1 MAKSFPFESKN
12 LGTNTS
18 PNWDR
23 AITAQDERDFNKLC
37 WINGVFANPAD
48 GLAVIAQNGTTI
60 KIKPGGAHIE
70 GARFWESSSRGITLS
85 QASSSL
91 PRIDRVVLR
100 FDTAEDK
107 RNIDIYLKEGV
118 PATYPSPQEIIRQSN
133 YYELVLADIYV
144 PAGASEITNANITDQ
159 RANTELCGLVIP
171 AIPFEN
177 QSEDLWKQLKDGVS
191 LVESALDGSTAAKLK
206 ATIGNSAPIGGYNA
220 PPSFKKMTEQ
230 ITSYTYMP
238 KTVSDATDVLGGR
251 LLDLKKQVDGLISK
265 NTLTDEEYNNLM
277 RMLED

>member
-18 PNWDR
+18 PDWDR

-37 WINGVFANPAD
+37 WTNGVFANPVD
-48 GLAVIAQNGTTI
+48 GLAVIAQSGTTI

-70 GARFWESSSRGITLS
+70 GARFWESSSRSITLS
-85 QASSSL
+85 QAASTL

-144 PAGASEITNANITDQ
+144 PAGASEITNTNIKDQ
-159 RANTELCGLVIP
+159 RPNTELCGLVIP

-177 QSEDLWKQLKDGVS
+177 QSEGLWLQLKEGVD
-191 LVESALDGSTAAKLK
+191 LVESALNATTAGQLEGR
-206 ATIGNSAPIGGYNA
+206 IGEVEAGLSKYAPKNA
-220 PPSFKKMTEQ
+220 PTFTGQ
-230 ITSYTYMP
+230 V
-238 KTVSDATDVLGGR
+238 TVKNS
-251 LLDLKKQVDGLISK
+251 LKVKNVDF
-265 NTLTDEEYNNLM
+265 TLTDAEFSSLM

>member
-12 LGTNTS
+12 LGTSTS
-18 PNWDR
+18 PDWDR

-37 WINGVFANPAD
+37 WTNGVFVNPAD
-48 GLAVIAQNGTTI
+48 SLAVIAQSGTSI

-70 GARFWESSSRGITLS
+70 GARFWESSSRSITLS
-85 QASSSL
+85 QPSSTL
-91 PRIDRVVLR
+91 ARIDRVVLR

-144 PAGASEITNANITDQ
+144 PAGVSEITNTNIKDQ
-159 RANTELCGLVIP
+159 RPNTELCGLVIP

-177 QSEDLWKQLKDGVS
+177 QSEDLWLQLKDGVD
-191 LVESALDGSTAAKLK
+191 LVESALDGTTAGKLEGRISEVETK
-206 ATIGNSAPIGGYNA
+206 LSKYAPQNA
-220 PPSFKKMTEQ
+220 PTFTGQ
-230 ITSYTYMP
+230 VIVQDT
-238 KTVSDATDVLGGR
+238 
-251 LLDLKKQVDGLISK
+251 LKVK
-265 NTLTDEEYNNLM
+265 NIDYTLTDAEYNTLM

>member
-12 LGTNTS
+12 LGTSTA
-18 PNWDR
+18 PDWDR
-23 AITAQDERDFNKLC
+23 AITAQDERAFNKLC
-37 WINGVFANPAD
+37 WTNGVFANPVD
-48 GLAVIAQNGTTI
+48 GLAVIAQSGTTI

-70 GARFWESSSRGITLS
+70 GARFWESSSRSITLS
-85 QASSSL
+85 QASSTL

-144 PAGASEITNANITDQ
+144 PAGASEITNANIKDQ

-177 QSEDLWKQLKDGVS
+177 QSEDLWLQLKEGVD
-191 LVESALDGSTAAKLK
+191 LVESALNDTTAGQLEGKISEVEAGLNKY
-206 ATIGNSAPIGGYNA
+206 APKNA
-220 PPSFKKMTEQ
+220 P
-230 ITSYTYMP
+230 
-238 KTVSDATDVLGGR
+238 
-251 LLDLKKQVDGLISK
+251 
-265 NTLTDEEYNNLM
+265 TLTGQVTVKNSLKVKNIDYTMTDAEFNTLM

>member
-12 LGTNTS
+12 LGTSTA
-18 PNWDR
+18 PDWDR

-37 WINGVFANPAD
+37 WTNGVFANPVD
-48 GLAVIAQNGTTI
+48 GLAVIAQSGTTI

-70 GARFWESSSRGITLS
+70 GARFWESSSRSITLS
-85 QASSSL
+85 QASSTL

-144 PAGASEITNANITDQ
+144 PAGASEITNANIKDQ

-177 QSEDLWKQLKDGVS
+177 QSEDLWLQLKEGVD
-191 LVESALDGSTAAKLK
+191 LVESALNDTTAGQLEGKISEVEAGLNKY
-206 ATIGNSAPIGGYNA
+206 APKNA
-220 PPSFKKMTEQ
+220 P
-230 ITSYTYMP
+230 
-238 KTVSDATDVLGGR
+238 
-251 LLDLKKQVDGLISK
+251 
-265 NTLTDEEYNNLM
+265 TLTGQVTVKNSLKVKNIDYTMTDAEYNTLM

>member
-18 PNWDR
+18 PDWDR

-37 WINGVFANPAD
+37 WTNGVFSNPPD
-48 GLAVIAQNGTTI
+48 SLSVIAQSGTSI

-70 GARFWESSSRGITLS
+70 GARFWESSSRSITLS
-85 QASSSL
+85 QASSTLS
-91 PRIDRVVLR
+91 RIDRVVLR

-118 PATYPSPQEIIRQSN
+118 PATHPSPQEIIRQSN

-159 RANTELCGLVIP
+159 RPNTELCGLVIP
-171 AIPFEN
+171 AIPFKN
-177 QSEDLWKQLKDGVS
+177 QSHDLWLQLKEGVN
-191 LVESALDGSTAAKLK
+191 LVESALDGTTAGKLSSRLSTVEAGL
-206 ATIGNSAPIGGYNA
+206 SQYAPKNA
-220 PPSFKKMTEQ
+220 PTLTGQ
-230 ITSYTYMP
+230 VIVQDT
-238 KTVSDATDVLGGR
+238 
-251 LLDLKKQVDGLISK
+251 LKVKNVDY
-265 NTLTDEEYNNLM
+265 TLTDEEYNTLM
-277 RMLED
+277 RMLEE

>member
-12 LGTNTS
+12 LGTSTS
-18 PNWDR
+18 PDWDR

-37 WINGVFANPAD
+37 WTNGVFVNPAD
-48 GLAVIAQNGTTI
+48 SLAVIAQSGTSI

-70 GARFWESSSRGITLS
+70 GARFWESSSRSITLS
-85 QASSSL
+85 QASSTL

-144 PAGASEITNANITDQ
+144 PADASEITNANITDQ
-159 RANTELCGLVIP
+159 RANPDLCGLVIP

-177 QSEDLWKQLKDGVS
+177 QSEDLWLQLKEGID
-191 LVESALDGSTAAKLK
+191 LVESALNGTTAGQLEGR
-206 ATIGNSAPIGGYNA
+206 IGEVEAGLSKYAPKNA
-220 PPSFKKMTEQ
+220 PTLTGQ
-230 ITSYTYMP
+230 
-238 KTVSDATDVLGGR
+238 VSVRDT
-251 LLDLKKQVDGLISK
+251 LKVKNVDF
-265 NTLTDEEYNNLM
+265 TLTDEEYNSLM

>member
-12 LGTNTS
+12 LGTSTA
-18 PNWDR
+18 PDWDR

-37 WINGVFANPAD
+37 WTNGVFANPVD
-48 GLAVIAQNGTTI
+48 GLAVIAQSGTTI

-70 GARFWESSSRGITLS
+70 GARFWESSSRSITLS
-85 QASSSL
+85 QASSTL

-144 PAGASEITNANITDQ
+144 PAGASEITNANIKDQ

-177 QSEDLWKQLKDGVS
+177 QSEDLWLQLKEGVD
-191 LVESALDGSTAAKLK
+191 LVESALNDTTAGQLEGKISEVEAGLNKY
-206 ATIGNSAPIGGYNA
+206 APKNA
-220 PPSFKKMTEQ
+220 P
-230 ITSYTYMP
+230 
-238 KTVSDATDVLGGR
+238 
-251 LLDLKKQVDGLISK
+251 
-265 NTLTDEEYNNLM
+265 TLTGQVTVKNSLKVKNIDYTMTDAEFNTLM

>member
-12 LGTNTS
+12 LGTSTA
-18 PNWDR
+18 PDWDR

-37 WINGVFANPAD
+37 WTNGVFANPVD
-48 GLAVIAQNGTTI
+48 GLAVIAQSGTTI

-70 GARFWESSSRGITLS
+70 GARFWESSSRTITLS
-85 QASSSL
+85 QASSTL

-144 PAGASEITNANITDQ
+144 PAGASEITNAHIKDQ

-177 QSEDLWKQLKDGVS
+177 QSEDLWLQLKEGVD
-191 LVESALDGSTAAKLK
+191 LVESALNDTTAGQLEGRISGVEAGLDKY
-206 ATIGNSAPIGGYNA
+206 APKNA
-220 PPSFKKMTEQ
+220 PVFTGQ
-230 ITSYTYMP
+230 V
-238 KTVSDATDVLGGR
+238 TV
-251 LLDLKKQVDGLISK
+251 K
-265 NTLTDEEYNNLM
+265 NTLKVNNIDYTITDAEYNTLM
-277 RMLED
+277 QLLED

>member
-18 PNWDR
+18 PDWDR

-37 WINGVFANPAD
+37 WTNGVFANPAD

-70 GARFWESSSRGITLS
+70 GARFWENSSRSITLS
-85 QASSSL
+85 QASSTL
-91 PRIDRVVLR
+91 PRIDRIVIR

-144 PAGASEITNANITDQ
+144 PAGASEITNTNIKDQ
-159 RANTELCGLVIP
+159 RPNTELCGLVIP

-177 QSEDLWKQLKDGVS
+177 QSEDLWLQLKEGVD
-191 LVESALDGSTAAKLK
+191 LVESALNGTTAGQLEGRIGELEAGLDKYAPKNEPTFTGQVTVKDALK
-206 ATIGNSAPIGGYNA
+206 
-220 PPSFKKMTEQ
+220 
-230 ITSYTYMP
+230 
-238 KTVSDATDVLGGR
+238 V
-251 LLDLKKQVDGLISK
+251 K
-265 NTLTDEEYNNLM
+265 NIDYTLTDEEYNTLM

>member
-18 PNWDR
+18 PDWDR

-37 WINGVFANPAD
+37 WTNGVFTNPTD
-48 GLAVIAQNGTTI
+48 GLAVIAQSGTSI

-70 GARFWESSSRGITLS
+70 GARFWESSSRSITLS
-85 QASSSL
+85 QPPSTLA
-91 PRIDRVVLR
+91 RVDRVVLR

-144 PAGASEITNANITDQ
+144 PAGVSEITNTNIKDQ
-159 RANTELCGLVIP
+159 RPNTELCGLVIP

-177 QSEDLWKQLKDGVS
+177 QSENLWLQLKDGVD
-191 LVESALDGSTAAKLK
+191 LVESALDGTTAGKLEGR
-206 ATIGNSAPIGGYNA
+206 IGEVEAGLSKYAPKNT
-220 PPSFKKMTEQ
+220 PSFTGQ
-230 ITSYTYMP
+230 
-238 KTVSDATDVLGGR
+238 VSVRDT
-251 LLDLKKQVDGLISK
+251 LKVRNIDF
-265 NTLTDEEYNNLM
+265 TLTDEEYNTLM

>member
-18 PNWDR
+18 PDWDR

-37 WINGVFANPAD
+37 WTNGVFANPAD

-70 GARFWESSSRGITLS
+70 GARFWESSSRSITLS

-100 FDTAEDK
+100 FDTSDDN

-159 RANTELCGLVIP
+159 RANPDLCGLVIP
-171 AIPFEN
+171 AIPFKD
-177 QSEDLWKQLKDGVS
+177 QSEDLWLQLKEGVN
-191 LVESALDGSTAAKLK
+191 LVESALDGTTAGKLEGRISGVEAGLGK
-206 ATIGNSAPIGGYNA
+206 YAPKNA
-220 PPSFKKMTEQ
+220 P
-230 ITSYTYMP
+230 
-238 KTVSDATDVLGGR
+238 
-251 LLDLKKQVDGLISK
+251 DLTGQVNIKDTLKVK
-265 NTLTDEEYNNLM
+265 NIDYTLTDAEYNTLM

>member
-18 PNWDR
+18 PDWDR

-37 WINGVFANPAD
+37 WTNGVFANPAD

-70 GARFWESSSRGITLS
+70 GARFWENSSRSITLS
-85 QASSSL
+85 QASSTL
-91 PRIDRVVLR
+91 PRIDRIVIR

-144 PAGASEITNANITDQ
+144 PAGVSEITNTNIKDQ
-159 RANTELCGLVIP
+159 RPNTELCGLVIP

-177 QSEDLWKQLKDGVS
+177 QSEDLWLQLKEGVD
-191 LVESALDGSTAAKLK
+191 LVESALNATTAGQLEERIGELEAGLDKYAPKNEPTFTGQVTVKDALK
-206 ATIGNSAPIGGYNA
+206 
-220 PPSFKKMTEQ
+220 
-230 ITSYTYMP
+230 
-238 KTVSDATDVLGGR
+238 V
-251 LLDLKKQVDGLISK
+251 K
-265 NTLTDEEYNNLM
+265 NIDYTLTDEEYNSLM

>member
-12 LGTNTS
+12 LGTSTS
-18 PNWDR
+18 PDWDR

-37 WINGVFANPAD
+37 WTNGVFANPTD

-70 GARFWESSSRGITLS
+70 GARFWESSSRSITLS

-144 PAGASEITNANITDQ
+144 PAGASEITNTNIKDQ
-159 RANTELCGLVIP
+159 RPNTELCGLVIP

-177 QSEDLWKQLKDGVS
+177 QSEDLWLQLKEGVN
-191 LVESALDGSTAAKLK
+191 LVESALNDTTAGQLEERIGEVESGLSKYAPKKAPTFTGQVTVKNSLK
-206 ATIGNSAPIGGYNA
+206 VKN
-220 PPSFKKMTEQ
+220 
-230 ITSYTYMP
+230 
-238 KTVSDATDVLGGR
+238 
-251 LLDLKKQVDGLISK
+251 VDFM
-265 NTLTDEEYNNLM
+265 LTDEEYNSLM
-277 RMLED
+277 RLLED